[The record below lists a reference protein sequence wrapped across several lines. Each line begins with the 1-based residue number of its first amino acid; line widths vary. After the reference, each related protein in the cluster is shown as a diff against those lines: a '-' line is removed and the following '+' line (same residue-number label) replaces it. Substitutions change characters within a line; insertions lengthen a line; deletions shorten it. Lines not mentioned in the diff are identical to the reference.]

1 MGAGLGLILQDK
13 TKFEHYNHYA
23 FVYYFDGKHHAH
35 NPSWVFIENLKRL
48 SEE

>member
-1 MGAGLGLILQDK
+1 MGDGLGIVLRDE

-23 FVYYFDGKHHAH
+23 FVYYFDGKYHEH